1 LCEIR
6 PQSAGEVRQAGKV
19 IATFSEE
26 MSETDR
32 QIKHLLMTR
41 IYRHPEVMRVR
52 QGAASIVTDLY
63 RAFMADPLLM
73 KEHYWIDQI
82 VGMAEPVRARHV
94 GDYLAGMTDTFA
106 ISAHRRLFDPT
117 PDFR

>member
-1 LCEIR
+1 M
-6 PQSAGEVRQAGKV
+6 
-19 IATFSEE
+19 ATFSDE

-32 QIKHLLMTR
+32 QIKNLLMTR

-63 RAFMADPLLM
+63 RAFMDDPSLM

-82 VGMAEPVRARHV
+82 AGMAEPARARHV

-106 ISAHRRLFDPT
+106 ISVHRRLFDHT
-117 PDFR
+117 PDLR